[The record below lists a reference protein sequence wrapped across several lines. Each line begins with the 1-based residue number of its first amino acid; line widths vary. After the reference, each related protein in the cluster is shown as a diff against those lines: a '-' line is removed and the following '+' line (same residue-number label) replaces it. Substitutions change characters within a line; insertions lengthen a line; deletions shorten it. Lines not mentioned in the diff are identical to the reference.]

1 MEKWIKKNIP
11 DMSGKLVVITG
22 ANSGLGFETS
32 RVLAKHHAKV
42 IMTGRNEEKLEV
54 ARQDILREFPE
65 AQVETKILDLAD
77 LSSVQDFSEYMRL
90 HFNRIDVLVNNA
102 GVMATPYGQTKDG
115 FELQFGTNHL
125 GHFALTA
132 RLFPLLRNTSGSRVV
147 TISSLAARKGR
158 IFFDD
163 LMSEKN
169 YNSMTAY
176 RQSKLANLM
185 FAMELNDRLAETEFR
200 TVSIAAHPGMAE
212 TNLFYST
219 KPNWFLRMLGKI
231 IMPAITQS
239 AGKGALPQL
248 YAAASHDAKP
258 AEYYGPDGKK
268 EWKGYPAKAYI
279 TEAAKEKE
287 TRQKLWE
294 KSEELTGVQF
304 NLNQES

>member
-1 MEKWIKKNIP
+1 MK
-11 DMSGKLVVITG
+11 
-22 ANSGLGFETS
+22 
-32 RVLAKHHAKV
+32 
-42 IMTGRNEEKLEV
+42 
-54 ARQDILREFPE
+54 
-65 AQVETKILDLAD
+65 
-77 LSSVQDFSEYMRL
+77 
-90 HFNRIDVLVNNA
+90 
-102 GVMATPYGQTKDG
+102 
-115 FELQFGTNHL
+115 
-125 GHFALTA
+125 
-132 RLFPLLRNTSGSRVV
+132 
-147 TISSLAARKGR
+147 
-158 IFFDD
+158 
-163 LMSEKN
+163 
-169 YNSMTAY
+169 AY